1 MNQSIDDVMR
11 RTYRYYYEDGLAETA
26 VGILFFIIGLA
37 LLGWLTIQSSP
48 ILGIMMVILSILL
61 IFGGT
66 LFVQKVLPSL
76 KERLVYPRTGK
87 VVYRREEQEPT
98 KRTNR
103 WLMLLMLA
111 VFVLA
116 MLLPERF
123 NQMALLEGVLL
134 GVLFVYLGYRVKVN
148 RFYLLGGAAL
158 LVALASMML
167 FSDDIRS
174 SAFTFGGTGLI
185 LLISGLIV
193 LVRYLRRY
201 PQAEVEDE

>member
-1 MNQSIDDVMR
+1 MNQNIDDVMR
-11 RTYRYYYEDGLAETA
+11 RTYRYYYEDGLVETA
-26 VGILFFIIGLA
+26 VGLLFFVIGLA

-48 ILGIMMVILSILL
+48 ILGIGMVILSVLL

-66 LFVQKVLPSL
+66 LFVQKVIPRL
-76 KERLVYPRTGK
+76 KERFVHPRTGK
-87 VVYRREEQEPT
+87 VIYRQEEPKQS
-98 KRTNR
+98 NR
-103 WLMLLMLA
+103 LILFIVMVVIALGI
-111 VFVLA
+111 F
-116 MLLPERF
+116 LPERF

-134 GVLFVYLGYRVKVN
+134 GALFVYLGYRVKVN

-158 LVALASMML
+158 LVALAAMML

>member
-1 MNQSIDDVMR
+1 MNQNIDDVMR
-11 RTYRYYYEDGLAETA
+11 RTYRYYYEDGLVETA

-48 ILGIMMVILSILL
+48 ILGIGMVILSVLL

-66 LFVQKVLPSL
+66 LFVQKVIPRL
-76 KERLVYPRTGK
+76 KERFVHPRTGK
-87 VVYRREEQEPT
+87 VVYRQEEPKQS
-98 KRTNR
+98 NR
-103 WLMLLMLA
+103 LIL
-111 VFVLA
+111 FVVTVVIALGIF
-116 MLLPERF
+116 LPERF

-134 GVLFVYLGYRVKVN
+134 GALFVYLGYRMKVN